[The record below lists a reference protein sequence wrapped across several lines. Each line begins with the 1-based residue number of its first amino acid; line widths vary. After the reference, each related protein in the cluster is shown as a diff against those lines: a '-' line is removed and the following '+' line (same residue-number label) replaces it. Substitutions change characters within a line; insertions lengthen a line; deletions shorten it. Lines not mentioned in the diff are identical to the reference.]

1 MVEETLRKRGLKAD
15 RHAGLDLIDFPGMIP
30 PSIKVW
36 SEMCREASDEE
47 LLRLRGMA
55 LKSLYADAGKNQR
68 WAIYVSVAQGTLR
81 ERGIKPDS
89 VVEIKKTAE
98 NDTYRESI
106 F

>member
-1 MVEETLRKRGLKAD
+1 
-15 RHAGLDLIDFPGMIP
+15 MIP
-30 PSIKVW
+30 PSIKIW

-68 WAIYVSVAQGTLR
+68 WAIYVSVAQDTLR

-89 VVEIKKTAE
+89 VVEIKRTAE
-98 NDTYRESI
+98 NDTYRGFDLLSDPTR
-106 F
+106 FL